1 MGPINFPDLDNID
14 FVGLSYFIIAPWII
28 LFIIFVVSI
37 IKLLLNIFK
46 HDKSI
51 DKLYYPLKN
60 KSLPLDKI
68 NIIFENSGTLMKIE
82 NMNKNKDVAISY
94 NCGCINVYII
104 PSRYEITSKEKRIT
118 HYMVDRENIFNLTII
133 HM

>member
-1 MGPINFPDLDNID
+1 MDPINFPDLDNID
-14 FVGLSYFIIAPWII
+14 FIKLSCFIFAPWII
-28 LFIIFVVSI
+28 LFIICIVSI

-60 KSLPLDKI
+60 KSLPLDRV
-68 NIIFENSGTLMKIE
+68 NIIFKNDGRLMKIE

-104 PSRYEITSKEKRIT
+104 PSHYEITSKEKRIT
-118 HYMVDRENIFNLTII
+118 HYIVDKENIFNLTIT